1 MYVWAWAL
9 VNSLCGSATCVPAT
23 LDTSSPAL
31 LHTHPAHAA
40 TTQATLVD
48 SAPERLRTS
57 GSGWSVTESSHCQ
70 CPGGAVNWPPF
81 RLGRSAPFVLDSANA
96 VTKQLSIHHQPHPWA
111 LMQDAASSHHFFPS
125 AASAPLTRVSHK
137 DNSALISFS
146 TVNAR
151 REKVLAAVD

>member
-1 MYVWAWAL
+1 MYGHY
-9 VNSLCGSATCVPAT
+9 LCGSVTCVLAT

-31 LHTHPAHAA
+31 LHTHAAHAA

-81 RLGRSAPFVLDSANA
+81 RLGRSAPFVLDSANT
-96 VTKQLSIHHQPHPWA
+96 VTKQLPIHHQPHPWA
-111 LMQDAASSHHFFPS
+111 LMQDAASSHHFVPS
-125 AASAPLTRVSHK
+125 SASAPLTRVSHK
-137 DNSALISFS
+137 DNSALISLS
-146 TVNAR
+146 TINAR